1 MKHLQMCCIVF
12 FIITAAFKSYSQ
24 DTIRYTYDNAGNR
37 ISRDIIHIGGGG
49 MLKSGF
55 IEKPIID
62 YTFDNGVIKIYP
74 NPTKGML
81 EVEIPEEPNNT
92 ETIQLL
98 VYDSKGR
105 LIIDRRQEP
114 SRSVVDLSAYT
125 NGLYILYLKKGQTI
139 SKWKIIKQ

>member
-1 MKHLQMCCIVF
+1 MF
-12 FIITAAFKSYSQ
+12 FIIAVNFQSYSQ

-37 ISRDIIHIGGGG
+37 IGRDTIHIGGGG
-49 MLKSGF
+49 MLKRGK

-62 YTFDNGVIKIYP
+62 YTFENREIKIYP

-81 EVEIPEEPNNT
+81 EVEIPEDPYNP

-98 VYDSKGR
+98 IFDLKGR
-105 LIIDRRQEP
+105 PIIDRRQEP
-114 SRSVVDLSAYT
+114 SRSLLDLSPYP
-125 NGLYILYLKKGQTI
+125 NGFYILYLKKGQTI